1 MKTKIVYD
9 VLDYHC
15 HAKDIYKVKIIFQCF
30 SVIEFTV
37 ASKKKDVYLSQHVA
51 CF

>member
-1 MKTKIVYD
+1 MKMKIVYD

-30 SVIEFTV
+30 SVIDVIV
-37 ASKKKDVYLSQHVA
+37 ASNKKDVYEATVT